1 MRSCAGRTNGAPWYR
16 PLRGTLAVRR
26 SGGLAQWFSGGAI
39 CLRRPCPASS
49 PGRPAGGQRG
59 TRARPLEDY
68 YTGLGP
74 LPAEDVLDKLRQIR
88 ENLAEGQPSSAPA
101 ATGGSWSCATRIC
114 SWQSGAPDG
123 GWPGLCGHPLAC
135 RRVRAPGS
143 AASWGMPRSA
153 AFGNDEN
160 GHISYL
166 ATANDP
172 TTYRRALTR
181 RLPQGGTSRT
191 TDGRAPMPHPASTIP
206 SLTTSPAMG
215 SSASPASRD
224 GRLLLALLFPMH
236 PGPVTGAASSA

>member
-1 MRSCAGRTNGAPWYR
+1 MRSCAGRTNGPAWYR
-16 PLRGTLAVRR
+16 PPRDAGVRR
-26 SGGLAQWFSGGAI
+26 PGGLAQCFSGGAI

-74 LPAEDVLDKLRQIR
+74 LLAEDVLDKLRQIR
-88 ENLAEGQPSSAPA
+88 ENLAEGSHPPHPQRRGVLELCYEDLFLAERSTRWRLA
-101 ATGGSWSCATRIC
+101 GSLWA
-114 SWQSGAPDG
+114 
-123 GWPGLCGHPLAC
+123 HPLAC

-143 AASWGMPRSA
+143 AASRGMPRSA

-206 SLTTSPAMG
+206 SLTTSPAMS